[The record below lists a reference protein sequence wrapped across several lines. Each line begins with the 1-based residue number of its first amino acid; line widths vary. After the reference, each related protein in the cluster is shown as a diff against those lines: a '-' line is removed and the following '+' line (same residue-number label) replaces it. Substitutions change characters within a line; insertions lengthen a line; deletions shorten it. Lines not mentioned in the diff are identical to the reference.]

1 MKKKKTFRLFLFG
14 KNALC
19 IKNVSS
25 KLFHINTKAYSFSL
39 YNIEFDTQ
47 PEEYI
52 FSPVDLCLNFYFFPS
67 EIDRIDLRGSKLNN
81 QKK

>member
-1 MKKKKTFRLFLFG
+1 MFLLNCFILIQ
-14 KNALC
+14 K
-19 IKNVSS
+19 
-25 KLFHINTKAYSFSL
+25 HIVFFY
-39 YNIEFDTQ
+39 IELDTQ

-81 QKK
+81 KKK